1 MRRFS
6 FSIVASLLFTISA
19 FPDVGA
25 QLSYTNCRRSK
36 IECYPEEQKRPVLQ
50 YLDESRQVADEFVQ
64 LLAEHRVEEIS
75 SLHKGLS
82 VWIQG
87 EPNRQ
92 VDLAALDRTLGD
104 ITHHEYRDQAVFY
117 VFHREIDLIRGEAG
131 TWYVVKATKS
141 EASLATLLV
150 TTRGVVGKTKP
161 VVKTVFFNDGAH
173 RPIPTWLSDPSAP
186 EQPCICTG
194 MQDGLRVK
202 AS

>member
-1 MRRFS
+1 MRRYS
-6 FSIVASLLFTISA
+6 LSIVASLLFTISA

-50 YLDESRQVADEFVQ
+50 YLDESRQVTDEFVQ
-64 LLAEHRVEEIS
+64 LLAEHKVEEIS

-92 VDLAALDRTLGD
+92 VDLAALDRALGE

-117 VFHREIDLIRGEAG
+117 VFHDEIDLIRGRAG
-131 TWYVVKATKS
+131 TWYVVKTTKS
-141 EASLATLLV
+141 EASLATLQV
-150 TTRGVVGKTKP
+150 STRRVRGKTRP
-161 VVKTVFFNDGAH
+161 VVDAVFFKEWV
-173 RPIPTWLSDPSAP
+173 RYPIPAWLSDPSAP